1 MANTIKIGN
10 IEASSIKIGT
20 STVSAVYIG
29 STKIYPSD
37 TPPTPT
43 KQWVSY
49 TAGTPINDI
58 TDNVYGIRISI
69 DNLHELFAGGDAV
82 LDIEFTPQS
91 VQDAFAV
98 IIDSANGMAYITDG
112 TDETPLDYD
121 FQSDFEVIFSDY
133 GFNGETII
141 YMNLDG
147 SGDGT
152 LLCDMQLYM

>member
-29 STKIYPSD
+29 STKIYPTT
-37 TPPTPT
+37 TPST
-43 KQWVSY
+43 KQWVSFS
-49 TAGTPINDI
+49 AGTSINEI
-58 TDNVYGIRISI
+58 TDNAYGIRISI
-69 DNLHELFAGGDAV
+69 DNLLELFAGGKI
-82 LDIEFTPQS
+82 LDIGFHNF
-91 VQDAFAV
+91 DI
-98 IIDSANGMAYITDG
+98 IIDNSNSLAYITDG
-112 TDETPLDYD
+112 TDETPIEYD
-121 FQSDFEVIFSDY
+121 FGSDFEVILSDY
-133 GFNGETII
+133 GFNDETMV

>member
-1 MANTIKIGN
+1 MKIGN
-10 IEASSIKIGT
+10 TDISLIKLGNDDVVI
-20 STVSAVYIG
+20 YLG

-49 TAGTPINDI
+49 ALGTSINTI

-69 DNLHELFAGGDAV
+69 DNLTELFAGGLI
-82 LDIEFTPQS
+82 LDIGFH
-91 VQDAFAV
+91 DFDI
-98 IIDSANGMAYITDG
+98 IIDNSNSLAYITDG
-112 TDETPLDYD
+112 TNETPIEYD
-121 FQSDFEVIFSDY
+121 FASDFEVIFSDY
-133 GFNGETII
+133 GFNDETMI

-152 LLCDMQLYM
+152 ILCDMQLYM

>member
-20 STVSAVYIG
+20 SSVSAVYIG
-29 STKIYPSD
+29 STKIYPS
-37 TPPTPT
+37 TPPTPVT
-43 KQWVSY
+43 RQWVSY

-58 TDNVYGIRISI
+58 TDNAYGIRISI
-69 DNLHELFAGGDAV
+69 DNLLELVTGGKI
-82 LDIEFTPQS
+82 LDIGFHNF
-91 VQDAFAV
+91 DI
-98 IIDSANGMAYITDG
+98 IIDNSNSLAYITDG
-112 TDETPLDYD
+112 TDETPIEYD
-121 FQSDFEVIFSDY
+121 FESDFEVIFSDY
-133 GFNGETII
+133 DLNDETII